1 MDIKYLYKKVKF
13 NNFKIGRNYLLL
25 IILIVII
32 VWFDVFISNKKIVLY
47 IIYNE

>member
-47 IIYNE
+47 IVCNE

>member
-1 MDIKYLYKKVKF
+1 MDIKYLYNKVKF
-13 NNFKIGRNYLLL
+13 NNFKIGKNYLLL

-47 IIYNE
+47 IVYNE